1 MRETMK
7 NETGEYDEQ
16 TGYVSDVIIQQK
28 QGRRKQIRKTDM
40 PNLDYT
46 FRKRNSAADQET
58 EHGLLSPQRKNPDI
72 IANMG
77 WDDPDS

>member
-28 QGRRKQIRKTDM
+28 QGRGKQIRKTDM

-46 FRKRNSAADQET
+46 FRKI
-58 EHGLLSPQRKNPDI
+58 GLQIRKRSTVSCLPKERI
-72 IANMG
+72 RILLRTWIGMIRIHE
-77 WDDPDS
+77 